1 MNRRIFA
8 TIALSW
14 MLFLGP
20 TRAGAQV
27 TASFQ
32 DVSGKVEYR
41 AAGNGWQAASVGDEI
56 GPGAVISTGF
66 GAEAALLIGES
77 ILTVD
82 ALTRLE
88 LEELI
93 RREGVVDSDVYLS
106 VGRVRADVRDTEG
119 VSPAVRLRSPQVVAS
134 VRGTDFVFDG
144 KTLAVEEGTVLLTNR
159 VGEDRAVTAGQT
171 SFATGLSLPLRVD
184 LAILSRLEVDP
195 YLARGGEESIATREE
210 PTATVTISI
219 SAFN

>member
-1 MNRRIFA
+1 MNRRIFV

-20 TRAGAQV
+20 ALAGAQV

-41 AAGNGWQAASVGDEI
+41 AGGNGWQAASVGDEI

-88 LEELI
+88 LEELV
-93 RREGVVDSDVYLS
+93 RREGVVDSDMYLS
-106 VGRVRADVRDTEG
+106 VGRVRADVRDTQG
-119 VSPAVRLRSPQVVAS
+119 VPPTVRIRSPEVVAS

-171 SFATGLSLPLRVD
+171 SFATGLSPPLRVD